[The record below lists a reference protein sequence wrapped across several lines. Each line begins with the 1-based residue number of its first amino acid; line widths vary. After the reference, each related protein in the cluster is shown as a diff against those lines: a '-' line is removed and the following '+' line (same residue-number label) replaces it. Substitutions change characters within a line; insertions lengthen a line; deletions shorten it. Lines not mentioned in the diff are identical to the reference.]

1 MPETEHALVPKVS
14 AAAETLWELGPIQLT
29 NAMLTMWISMAS
41 LLAIGWFATRRIRAN
56 PESALIPAGLQNVIE
71 AVVEAIEDLVTSSVG
86 RRYAGRL
93 FAFGATFLVF
103 ITFANW
109 LSLLPGIG
117 TIWVPREV
125 IHGGE
130 LTTVAVPLFRPA
142 TADINMTLALA
153 LTAFLMIHVSG
164 IAVHG
169 PIGHIKEVSKL
180 VLLAPVF
187 IIIEL
192 FVIVSLSFRLFGN
205 LFAGEVLLN
214 GPILFGFALGHIP
227 LVGVFFLL
235 LEVLFGLIQGVIFF
249 MLSMV
254 FTGQSVAD
262 EAGSEH

>member
-1 MPETEHALVPKVS
+1 MPESERALEPGIS

-29 NAMLTMWISMAS
+29 NAMLTMWISMAA
-41 LLAIGWFATRRIRAN
+41 LLAIAWFATRRIRAN
-56 PESALIPAGLQNVIE
+56 PEAALIPAGLQNLVE

-86 RRYAGRL
+86 QKYASRL
-93 FAFGATFLVF
+93 FAFGATFLIF

-109 LSLLPGIG
+109 VSLLPGIG

-125 IHGGE
+125 VHGGE

-153 LTAFLMIHVSG
+153 LTAFLVIHASG
-164 IAVHG
+164 VAVQG

-180 VLLAPVF
+180 ALLAPVF

-214 GPILFGFALGHIP
+214 GPVLFGFALGHIP
-227 LVGVFFLL
+227 LIGVMFLL

-254 FTGQSVAD
+254 FTGEAVAEPAHD
-262 EAGSEH
+262 EH